1 VPADEDA
8 RGTAL
13 VLTPTLPPT
22 TGRDMQGV
30 NRRLSIFLAALGSG
44 GRPIRLLRMV
54 PAEMV
59 AAWADAP
66 GRLNEIESAFWGRRV
81 EVILAPR
88 RSRAETLY
96 AHYVQG
102 IPTIARQP
110 NFFPFG
116 GAAVEAEIQR
126 QLAAPTDVLFV
137 HRLPA
142 MCALLGSGGRHPR
155 MFFDLDD
162 VEHRMRLRHVA
173 QKPVWPGKLAYAL
186 HIPALMR
193 AEFQGAARAQA
204 TFVCSERD
212 RAHLAGLGM
221 KRVVVVP
228 NAVAAPDSA
237 MVVPRDKT
245 ILFLGLMSYRPNA
258 EAVERLVRRIMPLVW
273 AQVPAARLLVA
284 GLGSESLSAAA
295 GGEDRISYLGF
306 VADLADLYARSRV
319 VCCPLVNGG
328 GTRVKLIE
336 AAAHGKAIVATRC
349 GAEGLVF
356 ADGAQILLRDD
367 DAGLAQ
373 ACVELLRDE
382 ALCERLGG
390 AARGVMQANYAMDG
404 VVQGVRKAIEGL
416 AR

>member
-1 VPADEDA
+1 
-8 RGTAL
+8 
-13 VLTPTLPPT
+13 
-22 TGRDMQGV
+22 
-30 NRRLSIFLAALGSG
+30 
-44 GRPIRLLRMV
+44 
-54 PAEMV
+54 
-59 AAWADAP
+59 
-66 GRLNEIESAFWGRRV
+66 
-81 EVILAPR
+81 
-88 RSRAETLY
+88 
-96 AHYVQG
+96 
-102 IPTIARQP
+102 
-110 NFFPFG
+110 
-116 GAAVEAEIQR
+116 
-126 QLAAPTDVLFV
+126 
-137 HRLPA
+137 
-142 MCALLGSGGRHPR
+142 
-155 MFFDLDD
+155 
-162 VEHRMRLRHVA
+162 
-173 QKPVWPGKLAYAL
+173 
-186 HIPALMR
+186 
-193 AEFQGAARAQA
+193 
-204 TFVCSERD
+204 
-212 RAHLAGLGM
+212 
-221 KRVVVVP
+221 
-228 NAVAAPDSA
+228 

-373 ACVELLRDE
+373 ACVELLRDD
-382 ALCERLGG
+382 AVCERLGG